1 MSTLKIIDTLTKLNS
16 RIERGVLAA
25 EEAAA
30 KRQTVVASM
39 VLGVLVLFIL
49 WVCGG
54 K

>member
-1 MSTLKIIDTLTKLNS
+1 MTTLKIIDVLTKLNS

-25 EEAAA
+25 EEAAE
-30 KRQTVVASM
+30 KRQAVVAGM
-39 VLGVLVLFIL
+39 VLVALVMFIL